1 MAPYAFEDDAKRR
14 YPSSSAQSREISFD
28 ELEDDFLLFPF
39 LLVISPPFP
48 PPSPYPRLLL
58 TLLSL
63 ETTLLCRRRLNRLLN
78 RRDFDA
84 QMMKRERKRERKR
97 GRECVIF
104 LWRWRL
110 VLKMRDIKSVRSCLN
125 KINQSSSSL

>member
-14 YPSSSAQSREISFD
+14 YPSSSALSREISFD

-48 PPSPYPRLLL
+48 PPYPYPLLL
-58 TLLSL
+58 STLLSL

-84 QMMKRERKRERKR
+84 QMMKRERKRERESALFFC
-97 GRECVIF
+97 GGGGSF
-104 LWRWRL
+104 
-110 VLKMRDIKSVRSCLN
+110 
-125 KINQSSSSL
+125 

>member
-1 MAPYAFEDDAKRR
+1 
-14 YPSSSAQSREISFD
+14 
-28 ELEDDFLLFPF
+28 LEDDFLLFPF

-84 QMMKRERKRERKR
+84 QMMKRERKRERE
-97 GRECVIF
+97 REGESALFFCGGGGSF
-104 LWRWRL
+104 
-110 VLKMRDIKSVRSCLN
+110 
-125 KINQSSSSL
+125 

>member
-14 YPSSSAQSREISFD
+14 YPSSSAQSREISFIID
-28 ELEDDFLLFPF
+28 EFDDFLLFPF

-48 PPSPYPRLLL
+48 PPYPYPRLLL

-84 QMMKRERKRERKR
+84 QMKRERKRER
-97 GRECVIF
+97 EYVF
-104 LWRWRL
+104 LWRL
-110 VLKMRDIKSVRSCLN
+110 VLMMHDIKSVRSCLN